1 MSPTSQT
8 LSNAQIELLKLF
20 SSNLSE
26 IELAELK
33 KILLAYQ
40 IQRVSQLAEKN
51 WDEKGWTEETMK
63 QFRSE
68 HMRTPYN
75 APGHCKP

>member
-20 SSNLSE
+20 PSDLSE
-26 IELAELK
+26 VELAELK
-33 KILLAYQ
+33 KILLAYK
-40 IQRVSQLAEKN
+40 IQRVAQLAEKN

-63 QFRSE
+63 QFLME

-75 APGHCKP
+75 YPGHSKP